1 MKAIP
6 YSRMQHLRPLL
17 LVTLF
22 LPSLGACTTI
32 SPSVRLQERQPAI
45 VTGQTTKQEIKARFG
60 TPTEEIH
67 EDGVDIWVYSGK
79 LEVPFVLGMI
89 PVLGD
94 ALDAI
99 ETAHNLQPH
108 YELIVQFDARE
119 VVKKH
124 KLREME

>member
-1 MKAIP
+1 MP
-6 YSRMQHLRPLL
+6 LSRMPHLRPVLLAALL
-17 LVTLF
+17 LAN
-22 LPSLGACTTI
+22 LGACTTI
-32 SPSVRLQERQPAI
+32 SPSARLQERQPAI
-45 VTGQTTKQEIKARFG
+45 ITGQTTKQEIQARFG
-60 TPTEEIH
+60 TPTEEIRD
-67 EDGVDIWVYSGK
+67 DGVDIWVYSGK
-79 LEVPFVLGMI
+79 LEVPFILGMI

-99 ETAHNLQPH
+99 ETAHNLQTH